1 MEVQQQEA
9 QEQAA
14 DPILQ
19 LKQKELEINEQAAMA
34 KAQNEAERTANEQR
48 KIDADMRKAEMRDEI
63 EKRKLAA
70 NEKLTG
76 IKLGASAIDSA
87 LDRMANEKELSE
99 NQKARG
105 VEIGARIADSLMRNT
120 VNEEKISSDE
130 RKAGVEIGRK
140 IAEQIT
146 NPKKPVR

>member
-1 MEVQQQEA
+1 
-9 QEQAA
+9 
-14 DPILQ
+14 
-19 LKQKELEINEQAAMA
+19 
-34 KAQNEAERTANEQR
+34 
-48 KIDADMRKAEMRDEI
+48 
-63 EKRKLAA
+63 
-70 NEKLTG
+70 
-76 IKLGASAIDSA
+76 
-87 LDRMANEKELSE
+87 MANEKELSE

-105 VEIGARIADSLMRNT
+105 VEIGSRIADSLMRNT